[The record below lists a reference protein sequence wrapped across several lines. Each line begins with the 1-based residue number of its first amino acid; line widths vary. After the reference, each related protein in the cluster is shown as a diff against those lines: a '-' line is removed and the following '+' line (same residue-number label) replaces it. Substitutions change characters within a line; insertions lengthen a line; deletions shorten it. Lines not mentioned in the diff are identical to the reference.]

1 MRPQAG
7 PATEVPLPRLTEWS
21 RLVAMTAR
29 RSHRPAAAL
38 VLTLTLAVTL
48 VCSSPASAVLLG
60 TGIVHHGACDP
71 GPTQW
76 KLRVLPDDADMLIVR
91 FALEGGDP
99 GHTWNL
105 FLDQNGTGF
114 FAGSRVSGDLGFVRV
129 GRRTPD
135 APGTDVIRAAG
146 HDVTTGEIC
155 RGRVRI

>member
-1 MRPQAG
+1 MRRPTG
-7 PATEVPLPRLTEWS
+7 PGTEVALPGRKQWS
-21 RLVAMTAR
+21 KLVAMTAR
-29 RSHRPAAAL
+29 RSYRPAAAL
-38 VLTLTLAVTL
+38 VLVLTLAVTL
-48 VCSSPASAVLLG
+48 VCSSAASAVLLG
-60 TGIVHHGACDP
+60 TGLVHHGACDP

-76 KLRVLPDDADMLIVR
+76 KLRVLPGDVGMLIVR
-91 FALEGGDP
+91 FALDGGEP

-135 APGTDVIRAAG
+135 APGTDIIRAAG

-155 RGRVRI
+155 RGRLRL